1 MTLVK
6 AIISLILLSSLSGC
20 VVLSTAVGVTTTVVG
35 GVIDVVDL
43 VTPDILDDD
52 DEDEDEEEEEG
63 EENSSNDGS

>member
-52 DEDEDEEEEEG
+52 DDEDEEEG